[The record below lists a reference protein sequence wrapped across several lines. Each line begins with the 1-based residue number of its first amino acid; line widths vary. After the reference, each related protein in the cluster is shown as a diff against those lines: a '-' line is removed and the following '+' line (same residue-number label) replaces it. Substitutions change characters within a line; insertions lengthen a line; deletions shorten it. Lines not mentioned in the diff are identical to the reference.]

1 MNVQDR
7 DSGIF
12 PREHLTP
19 ELRLALRNA
28 RAEVLEQLLRGVR
41 WLALLALGAS
51 GFSAVITGL
60 WPPTLVYGVLFLGV
74 LALSLA
80 RTWSLAV
87 RGGLFMGLIYVLG
100 VVSLLSSGLEGSGR
114 VILLAFAVLTTVL
127 FGTRAGLNALLGA
140 ALTWAAL
147 AVLFLSGLWRSLDPA
162 SSLVWQDWLV
172 AGATLVLFIVAL
184 ILPQRQ
190 FVETQA
196 FALATSEQK
205 RELEKTRE
213 ALLQQKAELEAAT
226 NALSLTNEELLA
238 QSRALERRASQLAVS
253 AEVARAAATLHDVPT
268 LLDGAVRLISEKF
281 GFYHS
286 GIFLLDED
294 REWAVLRAA
303 SSPGGQE
310 MLARRHRLRAAQV
323 AGGQQ
328 GIVGF
333 VAAFGQPRI
342 ALNVGEDA
350 VHFRNPLL
358 PETQSE
364 MALPLRGSEGI
375 IGALDVQSTQL
386 NAFTDD
392 DIAVLQSLADQLAV
406 AIENAR
412 LLVEKERNLE
422 ALRLLQVQA
431 REQSGGVPVAAL
443 PQAYRYD
450 GVDTAPL
457 PVEDATAEPGA
468 LEIPIRAGNLT
479 LGTIAIRRE
488 QEAWSE
494 NELELSEAVAERMG
508 LALENARLYFDART
522 NAQRMA
528 ALSEAALELTGPQ
541 FSHAELL
548 QLIVRRART
557 LLRADSADLW
567 LPVPRSGDLLQ
578 PAPGQ
583 ESDEIELA
591 ATHPPASYSLLG
603 RRLKIGEGLAGQAL
617 ARGGPVT
624 LNDYQTQPGQMSAL
638 AVPMSWQTETLG
650 VLTVNRLQP
659 DWRYSAEDET
669 VARLFAAAAASALS
683 NARLLEETRRRLV
696 ELQTVNSISA
706 VLSSQADLEVM
717 LRQVGDKVMETFGV
731 QTGYIALYDPARR
744 QLEFPYRLENGQ
756 LAATPPIPLGRGPT
770 SVVFQSRQPLL
781 INQNAPQRLQEMGA
795 YLDGDP
801 ALSFLSVPI
810 LVGDEA
816 TGILNVQS
824 TSQAGLFDE
833 SDIQL
838 LNTIAA
844 NIGVAIENA
853 RLFKQTQ
860 SALAETEAL
869 YRASAELNTA
879 QGFNEVLAVLR
890 RQTVLRRAH
899 TLQLHYF
906 ERPWTAREA
915 PGRSEIVAHWSIV
928 QPEALDHLF
937 PVALWMTRSFRPDD
951 ALLIENLQHDQRLD
965 DISRNTYR
973 LRYSAQAALFTP
985 LVVSGEWVGYL
996 AGFIGEVTV
1005 FSEGD
1010 RLRLVSLSQQAA
1022 ALIENLR
1029 SIAVIERRA
1038 EQLGALNRL
1047 AEAAASNLD
1056 LDALLTSVCREMTQA
1071 FQARSVTIS
1080 LLNPERDALVVAA
1093 DYSGADYGGA
1103 DYSGA
1108 DYSGADYSG
1117 ADYGGAEPGGVAGHL
1132 DRPVENSTVGVV
1144 IPLTSNPSLRRVVE
1158 SRRPL
1163 VLAEAQTGP
1172 LSESLQSLM
1181 RERKVESLLVTPL
1194 VARGEVMGVIG
1205 IDSDQPRRAFTE
1217 AEVSLAETM
1226 AGQVSNA
1233 IENSRLYQQAQ
1244 RRAQQLITAA
1254 EVSRAATTLLDER
1267 ELLQR
1272 VVELIHERFRLYYV
1286 GLFLLDESG
1295 RWAVLRHAVGGAPEG
1310 ATLLLRQGHQLEV
1323 GGQSMIGWA
1332 IAQRAARIASDVAEE
1347 TMRYANPLT
1356 PETRSEMALPL
1367 VVGPNVLG
1375 ALSVQSTQRHAF
1387 TEADVA
1393 VLQSMADQIAASL
1406 QNARLF
1412 RRVQIQEWSASA
1424 LARMAQSVS
1433 GKLEEQEV
1441 WATLAAELLDTFHA
1455 DGVAIYG
1462 WDAADET
1469 VLPRVVLCEPEA
1481 ADVLRWPTPGQPAPL
1496 SAHPEL
1502 TQAVATQ
1509 RRQVERLASS
1519 LSGDLRESVIIPLT
1533 VEGRLDSLVALVHSS
1548 GTAHLGEDDFTL
1560 LEAAVRSAESAVQI
1574 ARLYALQRETAERLQ
1589 EVDRLKSQ
1597 FLANMSHELRTPLNS
1612 IIGFSRVILKGIDGP
1627 VTETQRQD
1635 LTSIYNSG
1643 QHLLGLINDI
1653 LDLSR
1658 IEAGKIELSFDQVYL
1673 GEIFDGVLATTRGLV
1688 RDKSIELHKHVPA
1701 DLPPVRADATRVRQV
1716 LLNLCSNAAKFTERG
1731 SVTVSASV
1739 ILSESVVQISVT
1751 DTGQGIPAH
1760 EMDKLFERFSQVD
1773 GSPTRRAGGT
1783 GLGLNISRHLVE
1795 LHGGRIWAESEG
1807 ITGRGS
1813 TFSFTLPLWVAEP
1826 EPEPVG
1832 PPLILVIEDD
1842 RGVSTLYRRYLEPNG
1857 YQLLSVSD
1865 SEQAVARAAAARPAA
1880 ILLDVF
1886 MPNKDGWQVL
1896 TELKRNPATSAIPVI
1911 VCTLADDRERAL
1923 QLGAA
1928 EYLLKPILETD
1939 LTRALGR
1946 LPGLNRVN
1954 GGAKHS

>member
-1 MNVQDR
+1 MNVQNR

-19 ELRLALRNA
+19 ELRAALRAA
-28 RAEVLEQLLRGVR
+28 RAEVLDQLLRGVR
-41 WLALLALGAS
+41 WLAFLALAA
-51 GFSAVITGL
+51 SAVNAFLSGI
-60 WPPTLVYGVLFLGV
+60 WAPTIVYAVIFLCVLG
-74 LALSLA
+74 LSLA
-80 RTWSLAV
+80 RTWPLTT
-87 RGGLFMGLIYVLG
+87 RGGLFIGLIYVLG
-100 VVSLLSSGLEGSGR
+100 VASLLSSGLEGSGR
-114 VILLAFAVLTTVL
+114 VILLAFAVLTTIL
-127 FGTRAGLNALLGA
+127 FGTRAGLNALLAA
-140 ALTWAAL
+140 ALTWGLL
-147 AVLFLSGLWRSLDPA
+147 AVVFLSGWWSPLNPS

-172 AGATLVLFIVAL
+172 AGAVLVLFIVAL
-184 ILPQRQ
+184 IIPQRQ
-190 FVETQA
+190 FLETQV

-205 RELEKTRE
+205 RELERTRE

-226 NALSLTNEELLA
+226 EALSQANEELQA
-238 QSRALERRASQLAVS
+238 QTRAAQRRAAQLAVS

-281 GFYHS
+281 GFYHA
-286 GIFLLDED
+286 GIFLLDEEG
-294 REWAVLRAA
+294 EWAVLRAA
-303 SSPGGQE
+303 SSPGGQR
-310 MLARRHRLRAAQV
+310 MLARRHRLRAAKTP
-323 AGGQQ
+323 GGQQ

-333 VAAFGQPRI
+333 VTAFGQPRI

-350 VHFRNPLL
+350 VHFRNPDL

-364 MALPLRGSEGI
+364 MALPLRGSEGV

-392 DIAVLQSLADQLAV
+392 DIVALQSLADQLAV

-412 LLVEKERNLE
+412 LIVEKERNLE
-422 ALRLLQVQA
+422 ALRMLQLQA
-431 REQSGGVPVAAL
+431 REQSGGVPVSAL

-457 PVEDATAEPGA
+457 PIEDATAEPGA
-468 LEIPIRAGNLT
+468 VEIPIRAGNLT
-479 LGTIAIRRE
+479 LGTIAIKRE
-488 QEAWSE
+488 QAAWSD
-494 NELELSEAVAERMG
+494 NERQLAEAVAERMG

-541 FSHAELL
+541 FSRAELL
-548 QLIVRRART
+548 QLIARRARA

-567 LPVPRSGDLLQ
+567 LPVPDT
-578 PAPGQ
+578 
-583 ESDEIELA
+583 DEIELA
-591 ATHPPASYSLLG
+591 VTDPTASYSLLG
-603 RRLKIGEGLAGQAL
+603 RRLKMGEGLAGRAL
-617 ARGGPVT
+617 ATGGPVT
-624 LNDYQTQPGQMSAL
+624 IDDYHTQPGQLSAL
-638 AVPMSWQTETLG
+638 AVPMIWQTETLG
-650 VLTVNRLQP
+650 VLAFHRLQP
-659 DWRYSAEDET
+659 DWRYSVEDET

-683 NARLLEETRRRLV
+683 NAHLLEETRRRLE
-696 ELQTVNSISA
+696 ELQTINSISA
-706 VLSSQADLEVM
+706 ILSSQADLDVM
-717 LRQVGDKVMETFGV
+717 LRQVGDKVMEVFGV
-731 QTGYIALYDPARR
+731 QTGYIALYDPARQ
-744 QLEFPYRLENGQ
+744 QLEFPYYLENGQ
-756 LAATPPIPLGRGPT
+756 LVSTPPIPLGRGPT
-770 SVVFQSRQPLL
+770 SHVFQTRQPLL
-781 INQNAPQRLQEMGA
+781 INQNAPQRLQELGA
-795 YLDGDP
+795 YHQGDP
-801 ALSFLSVPI
+801 ALSYLSVPI
-810 LVGDEA
+810 LVGEEVI
-816 TGILNVQS
+816 GILNVQS
-824 TSQAGLFDE
+824 TTQAGLFSE
-833 SDIQL
+833 NDIQL
-838 LNTIAA
+838 LGTIAA
-844 NIGVAIENA
+844 NIGVAIENV

-879 QGFNEVLAVLR
+879 QGFNEVLGVLR
-890 RQTVLRRAH
+890 RQTTLRRAH

-906 ERPWTAREA
+906 EHPWTARNA

-928 QPEALDHLF
+928 QPEALDYLF
-937 PVALWMTRSFRPDD
+937 PVAAWMTRHLRPDE
-951 ALLIENLQHDQRLD
+951 ALLIENLQQDLRLD

-973 LRYSAQAALFTP
+973 LRYSAQAALFVP

-996 AGFIGEVTV
+996 AGFIGEPTT
-1005 FSEGD
+1005 FSESE
-1010 RLRLVSLSQQAA
+1010 RLRLISLSQQAA

-1047 AEAAASNLD
+1047 AEAAASNLE
-1056 LDALLTSVCREMTQA
+1056 LDALLIAVCREISQA
-1071 FQARSVTIS
+1071 FQARNVNIA
-1080 LLNPERDALVVAA
+1080 LLNVERDALVVAA
-1093 DYSGADYGGA
+1093 DYSV
-1103 DYSGA
+1103 
-1108 DYSGADYSG
+1108 
-1117 ADYGGAEPGGVAGHL
+1117 AEPADGH
-1132 DRPVENSTVGVV
+1132 RENSAVGAV
-1144 IPLTSNPSLRRVVE
+1144 IPLVGSPSLHRVVE

-1163 VLAEAQTGP
+1163 IITEAQSNLLAEP
-1172 LSESLQSLM
+1172 LQQLL
-1181 RERKVESLLVTPL
+1181 RERRVENLLLVPL
-1194 VARGEVMGVIG
+1194 VTRGEVIGAIG
-1205 IDSDQPRRAFTE
+1205 IDSDPPRRVFTD

-1226 AGQVSNA
+1226 AGQVANA

-1272 VVELIHERFRLYYV
+1272 VVELIHERFQLYYV

-1295 RWAVLRHAVGGAPEG
+1295 RWAVLRHAVGGAPE
-1310 ATLLLRQGHQLEV
+1310 AAALLLRQGHQLEV
-1323 GGQSMIGWA
+1323 GGRSMVGWA
-1332 IAQRAARIASDVAEE
+1332 IAHRTARISADVAEE
-1347 TMRYANPLT
+1347 TVRYANPLT

-1375 ALSVQSTQRHAF
+1375 AISVQSTQRHAF
-1387 TEADVA
+1387 SEADIA
-1393 VLQSMADQIAASL
+1393 VLQTMADQIAAAL

-1412 RRVQIQEWSASA
+1412 RRVKTQEWAASA
-1424 LARMAQSVS
+1424 LARIAQAVS
-1433 GKLEEQEV
+1433 GKLDEQEV
-1441 WATLAAELLDTFHA
+1441 WNTLAAELLDVFEA
-1455 DGVAIYG
+1455 DGVVIFG
-1462 WDAADET
+1462 WNAAEKT

-1481 ADVLRWPTPGQPAPL
+1481 ADVLRWPTPGQATPL

-1502 TQAVATQ
+1502 AQVIESQT
-1509 RRQVERLASS
+1509 RQVQRLASS
-1519 LSGDLRESVIIPLT
+1519 LFGEVHESVIVPLS
-1533 VEGRLDSLVALVHSS
+1533 VEGQLDSLIALVHAS
-1548 GTAHLGEDDFTL
+1548 GSTHLTPDDFNL

-1574 ARLYALQRETAERLQ
+1574 ARLYAQQRETAERLQ
-1589 EVDRLKSQ
+1589 EVDRLKTQ

-1627 VTETQRQD
+1627 ITEMQQQD

-1658 IEAGKIELSFDQVYL
+1658 IEAGKIELSFDKVYL

-1731 SVTVSASV
+1731 SITLSATVLPA
-1739 ILSESVVQISVT
+1739 ESVVQISVS
-1751 DTGQGIPAH
+1751 DTGQGIPAR

-1795 LHGGRIWAESEG
+1795 LHGGRIWAESAG
-1807 ITGRGS
+1807 PGRGS
-1813 TFSFTLPLWVAEP
+1813 TFSFTLPLWVPEP
-1826 EPEPVG
+1826 EPEPAG

-1842 RGVSTLYRRYLEPNG
+1842 RGVSALYRRYLEPNG
-1857 YQLLSVSD
+1857 YRLFSVSAGD
-1865 SEQAVARAAAARPAA
+1865 QAVTHAATMRPMA

-1886 MPNKDGWQVL
+1886 APDRDGWPVL
-1896 TELKRNPATSAIPVI
+1896 AELKHNPATRAIPVI
-1911 VCTLADDRERAL
+1911 VCTLADERERAL

-1928 EYLLKPILETD
+1928 EYLLKPILESD
-1939 LTRALGR
+1939 LTRALSRLRLGAADA
-1946 LPGLNRVN
+1946 LPGVARSN
-1954 GGAKHS
+1954 GGSGHS